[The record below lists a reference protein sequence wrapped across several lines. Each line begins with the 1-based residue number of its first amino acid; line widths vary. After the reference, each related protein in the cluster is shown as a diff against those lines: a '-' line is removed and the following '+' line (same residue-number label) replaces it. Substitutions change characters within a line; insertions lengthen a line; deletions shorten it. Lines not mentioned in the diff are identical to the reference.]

1 VTLKGAISRRASL
14 ARVVLGAVLLLLT
27 ACSGGTPEASRAFC
41 LAADRYDNEIVR
53 TQRRGEIDAE
63 RQLELYEELART
75 APRSVADDARLVV
88 DALRQ
93 VEDDPS
99 IKDSVEVREAFD
111 NVNRLANQA
120 CGVYESNGI

>member
-1 VTLKGAISRRASL
+1 ML
-14 ARVVLGAVLLLLT
+14 VLILT
-27 ACSGGTPEASRAFC
+27 GCGGGTPEASRAFC

-63 RQLELYEELART
+63 RQLELFQALART
-75 APRSVADDARLVV
+75 APPSVADDARLVV

-93 VEDDPS
+93 VADDPS
-99 IKDSVEVREAFD
+99 IKDSREVRAAFD

-120 CGVYESNGI
+120 CGAYEGRGGL